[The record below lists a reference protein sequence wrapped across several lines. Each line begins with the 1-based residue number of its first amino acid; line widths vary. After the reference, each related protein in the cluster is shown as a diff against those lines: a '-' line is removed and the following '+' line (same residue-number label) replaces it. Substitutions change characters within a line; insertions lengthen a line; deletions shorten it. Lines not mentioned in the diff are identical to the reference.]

1 MGILCCRSNC
11 LFENVFPPSPSDV
24 ILVAAGSLAG
34 IGRVDFTL
42 LLVLSTIGSTAG
54 FLTMYKVGDWFG
66 VRILETGKFKY
77 IPIENV
83 HKVEAWFKKYGYW
96 VVIANRFMAGT
107 RAVVSFFTGMSEL
120 SLWRTTILSLLSSL
134 LWNYLLLFAGKEL
147 GKNWREISFYLETY
161 GKVVTVIFIIV
172 FLIFA
177 GRYYYKNRNR
187 RNPASTSM
195 SVKSPKQ

>member
-1 MGILCCRSNC
+1 
-11 LFENVFPPSPSDV
+11 
-24 ILVAAGSLAG
+24 
-34 IGRVDFTL
+34 
-42 LLVLSTIGSTAG
+42 
-54 FLTMYKVGDWFG
+54 MYKVGDWFG

-107 RAVVSFFTGMSEL
+107 RAVVSFFAGMSEL
-120 SLWRTTILSLLSSL
+120 SLWRTTILSFLSSL

-161 GKVVTVIFIIV
+161 GKVVTVI
-172 FLIFA
+172 LIFIVLLFV
-177 GRYYYKNRNR
+177 GRYYFHNRHRQKPSDNSCSR
-187 RNPASTSM
+187 
-195 SVKSPKQ
+195 KSSIK